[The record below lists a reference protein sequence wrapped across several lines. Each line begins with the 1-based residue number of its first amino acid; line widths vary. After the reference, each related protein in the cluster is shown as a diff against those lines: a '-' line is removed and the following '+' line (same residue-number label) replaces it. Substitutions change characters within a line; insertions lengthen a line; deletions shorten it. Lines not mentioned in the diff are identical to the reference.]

1 MARYRPWTYANRQ
14 EVRDRGVKSFRN
26 NALLRDEE
34 EQQKQA
40 PVTPFDAYRGAAT
53 SARPLEATG
62 KKKSSLWGRA
72 KGLAGDVIGEVG
84 EAAGAVAMPVLE
96 TLDKPAQYTL
106 RPAFGVISGMTEAEE
121 RTDPKTGQRFRRSG
135 DVSLMDALKGWGK
148 AITNPVDA
156 YWEGKRGYEQWM
168 ADPGHSAGT
177 RVLMGA
183 VSDPLTYVGPGMVT
197 KLARGAGL
205 LNQGTRSA
213 AVISKAAPWIESPK
227 KAALGGALGAA
238 AGAEAGERL
247 GVGPAGQVGLSL
259 AGGVIGAS
267 GLSMAAQRR
276 FVPGMGGSV
285 VDDASTPQKRPD
297 IVRLKH
303 ADIKERPELF
313 QARDVP
319 EGMTTDPARV
329 RQIVENFDP
338 NQLEPGMVVYDTST
352 GDYIALR
359 GHHRLEA
366 QRQLSTA
373 GRFPDEG
380 TWEVIDADLSN
391 PQHVK
396 KLRELAAT
404 SNYTTAATNIREDIR
419 TYRTLAETGNDH
431 ETIRG
436 KLRKS
441 SQAVDDLRYLSEMPQ
456 DVIDRL
462 AVEPG
467 LVGTAAEIARARS
480 VYQLTEADV
489 RGLWKRYGPGASEAV
504 PRLELRKRLQEV
516 GATLAERR
524 AGRASSGTFGGE
536 DWEQTNAHVIDAID
550 EMARIR
556 AELTANHKRLMSIDG
571 QLKSLEGDPGL
582 AAEVKA
588 VRDKLTARI
597 SEAQARMK
605 AAEAA
610 YATARKRRFET
621 GEPGGPAGSGILGPH
636 EQVDSAQQGTG
647 RAAGSQP
654 ATGQWIAHG
663 NRVGEVIDS
672 QPGQIRVHFEDGS
685 EQWLPTSPD
694 MFGAT
699 PTYEIVERPAQQA
712 GLDLEGGSKGQ
723 KIPGNQADFFP
734 SGATGAKQASAP
746 PARDLA
752 LARQPEAETPPL
764 GAGRES
770 IPDEEPEFGF
780 RDTPPEG
787 PPPPLDKRDDWRT
800 LGLDPNKT
808 YTAEEVKQAYRAQ
821 ARRYHPDVNKAP
833 SATEDMKAINGAFDR
848 ISGRS
853 GAGPRTPGQ
862 RPDSGWWRAYR
873 EERARARSW
882 RQEWEARR
890 AEAQR
895 QWEAGREERARARA
909 DLKAKERAFGAE
921 PPRQEGGIPP
931 GTPPPPKEPPMGVG
945 KGGTEPFPEMG
956 GEEGRIDIL
965 GTRTRAETLS
975 RAERRAQQP
984 LAKMGARLKSA
995 LGRLKSDDVRQ
1006 KVDPVMRAKN
1016 EVDNRISHL
1025 PAWFMTRERAVMRE
1039 SGLSVERGT
1048 DGAAHL
1054 LADGRDVGLF
1064 EDVVERVNDAGKAG
1078 YESLSDI
1085 QKDAVAVIKET
1096 NDAFNQ
1102 TLKFHGVEPRI
1113 DPDIEGDYFGRRVA
1127 GRTVET
1133 EGGPQRIEKA
1143 EPVSPTQRVGA
1154 TRTKSRV
1161 MESVEEL
1168 QRLGFDLEDPWV
1180 TRMAVLR
1187 GKLLDA
1193 RDGYLKN
1200 NLGPLAVKEPGS
1212 TFGLGSV
1219 NQPAFANM
1227 WFDAD
1232 VAKAIEK
1239 GLAGPGTWAPKEAL
1253 TAVNAVLTP
1262 LRASFDL
1269 SATLQQ
1275 GMRMWLTNPKAA
1287 AEYWWTVMR
1296 SLKDPQIYDRA
1307 LLKLDADGP
1316 GMQKLLTWGL
1326 RFTGETVEGEFFFPQ
1341 GAIEK
1346 VGKAGVVGK
1355 GVNVG
1360 MKASN
1365 QHFGRTLNLY
1375 RVHFANN
1382 QYRRLAAAG
1391 LEGAELDDAMRSS
1404 MDGIN
1409 RMFGWTGTKPTT
1421 LEQAALFAPR
1431 YFRASIETIEQAVKG
1446 VVTLG
1451 HASPEAAMARNHMA
1465 LLLGEGAAAV
1475 WALNTLRGYET
1486 EMDPR
1491 SPNFLRLRNVG
1502 GLDVSPFGTYNTLF
1516 RAIAGAAAGGDYE
1529 DQPVKGRVGQLWRL
1543 VEGKMSPGMK
1553 LVYEPF
1559 VKGETYLGEPL
1570 DPLGDPVGAL
1580 KEQAKSSLPFGVQNL
1595 FEEGP
1600 LAAGVGSFGV
1610 SSTPMTP
1617 AEKRDFA
1624 REDVAK
1630 EIFGRA
1636 YGDLKG
1642 SEKAQ
1647 VNEQKKVA
1655 GHQAEVDRRALRT
1668 NTEFA
1673 KATQVRRQ
1681 VEEELLVSAKYLA
1694 AGRDDAGKPY
1704 SGNDFRKAYND
1715 TMTRAA
1721 GMRSMLKEFGGDDEV
1736 GAWFDLYDKA
1746 TMGNG
1751 QVNYDALERLQAE
1764 FRAKH
1769 AGIDEKVEKVVGIHD
1784 NAAVRDLREA
1794 KKLARAYYQLPAYAG
1809 MNPVDAEHAGEVLAI
1824 ANDMV
1829 AFGHARNQDE
1839 ALRIIARTDALG
1851 AQLAK
1856 MAKKKGPNPARAR
1869 FRKSQPLFAKYYSDV
1884 PVLAAA
1890 S

>member
-1 MARYRPWTYANRQ
+1 
-14 EVRDRGVKSFRN
+14 
-26 NALLRDEE
+26 
-34 EQQKQA
+34 
-40 PVTPFDAYRGAAT
+40 
-53 SARPLEATG
+53 
-62 KKKSSLWGRA
+62 
-72 KGLAGDVIGEVG
+72 
-84 EAAGAVAMPVLE
+84 
-96 TLDKPAQYTL
+96 
-106 RPAFGVISGMTEAEE
+106 
-121 RTDPKTGQRFRRSG
+121 
-135 DVSLMDALKGWGK
+135 
-148 AITNPVDA
+148 
-156 YWEGKRGYEQWM
+156 
-168 ADPGHSAGT
+168 
-177 RVLMGA
+177 MGA
-183 VSDPLTYVGPGMVT
+183 
-197 KLARGAGL
+197 
-205 LNQGTRSA
+205 
-213 AVISKAAPWIESPK
+213 
-227 KAALGGALGAA
+227 
-238 AGAEAGERL
+238 
-247 GVGPAGQVGLSL
+247 
-259 AGGVIGAS
+259 
-267 GLSMAAQRR
+267 
-276 FVPGMGGSV
+276 
-285 VDDASTPQKRPD
+285 
-297 IVRLKH
+297 
-303 ADIKERPELF
+303 
-313 QARDVP
+313 
-319 EGMTTDPARV
+319 
-329 RQIVENFDP
+329 
-338 NQLEPGMVVYDTST
+338 
-352 GDYIALR
+352 
-359 GHHRLEA
+359 
-366 QRQLSTA
+366 
-373 GRFPDEG
+373 
-380 TWEVIDADLSN
+380 
-391 PQHVK
+391 
-396 KLRELAAT
+396 
-404 SNYTTAATNIREDIR
+404 
-419 TYRTLAETGNDH
+419 
-431 ETIRG
+431 
-436 KLRKS
+436 
-441 SQAVDDLRYLSEMPQ
+441 
-456 DVIDRL
+456 
-462 AVEPG
+462 
-467 LVGTAAEIARARS
+467 
-480 VYQLTEADV
+480 
-489 RGLWKRYGPGASEAV
+489 
-504 PRLELRKRLQEV
+504 
-516 GATLAERR
+516 
-524 AGRASSGTFGGE
+524 
-536 DWEQTNAHVIDAID
+536 
-550 EMARIR
+550 
-556 AELTANHKRLMSIDG
+556 
-571 QLKSLEGDPGL
+571 
-582 AAEVKA
+582 
-588 VRDKLTARI
+588 
-597 SEAQARMK
+597 
-605 AAEAA
+605 
-610 YATARKRRFET
+610 
-621 GEPGGPAGSGILGPH
+621 
-636 EQVDSAQQGTG
+636 
-647 RAAGSQP
+647 
-654 ATGQWIAHG
+654 
-663 NRVGEVIDS
+663 
-672 QPGQIRVHFEDGS
+672 
-685 EQWLPTSPD
+685 
-694 MFGAT
+694 
-699 PTYEIVERPAQQA
+699 
-712 GLDLEGGSKGQ
+712 
-723 KIPGNQADFFP
+723 
-734 SGATGAKQASAP
+734 
-746 PARDLA
+746 
-752 LARQPEAETPPL
+752 
-764 GAGRES
+764 
-770 IPDEEPEFGF
+770 
-780 RDTPPEG
+780 
-787 PPPPLDKRDDWRT
+787 
-800 LGLDPNKT
+800 
-808 YTAEEVKQAYRAQ
+808 
-821 ARRYHPDVNKAP
+821 
-833 SATEDMKAINGAFDR
+833 
-848 ISGRS
+848 
-853 GAGPRTPGQ
+853 
-862 RPDSGWWRAYR
+862 
-873 EERARARSW
+873 
-882 RQEWEARR
+882 
-890 AEAQR
+890 
-895 QWEAGREERARARA
+895 
-909 DLKAKERAFGAE
+909 
-921 PPRQEGGIPP
+921 
-931 GTPPPPKEPPMGVG
+931 G

-956 GEEGRIDIL
+956 GEEARVDLL
-965 GTRTRAETLS
+965 GTRTREETLA

-984 LAKMGARLKSA
+984 LARASAKLRSA

-1143 EPVSPTQRVGA
+1143 EPASPTQRVGA

-1227 WFDAD
+1227 WFNAD

-1382 QYRRLAAAG
+1382 QYRRLVAAG

-1451 HASPEAAMARNHMA
+1451 HATPEAAMARNHMA

-1630 EIFGRA
+1630 DIFGRA

-1681 VEEELLVSAKYLA
+1681 VEEELLASAQYLA

-1784 NAAVRDLREA
+1784 NAAVRELREA